1 MRRHQFQG
9 QLHGAQ
15 VVYLRAQRG
24 GACDYVDDGRC
35 VREGGEREKGLHG
48 ARVVYPPS
56 EGAMGRGL

>member
-35 VREGGEREKGLHG
+35 VQEGGEREKGLQG
-48 ARVVYPPS
+48 SRVV
-56 EGAMGRGL
+56 